1 MYSPVLWADSVAWLI
16 SQGVDTFVELGP
28 GSVLSGL
35 IKKMD
40 KSVRTFNVNG
50 LESLEKTVE
59 ALRS

>member
-28 GSVLSGL
+28 GSVLTGL

>member
-28 GSVLSGL
+28 GSVLTGL
-35 IKKMD
+35 IKKID

-50 LESLEKTVE
+50 LDSLEQTTEV
-59 ALRS
+59 LRS

>member
-35 IKKMD
+35 IKKID
-40 KSVRTFNVNG
+40 KSVRTFNVSG
-50 LESLEKTVE
+50 MDSLEQTAE
-59 ALRS
+59 ALRG